1 MTVHSQNN
9 VLPSSVARPGTVTSR
24 HRGVGICWYL
34 VQKNQLKTRADFF
47 ASPFTRIFLL
57 DFLFG
62 VLENEKIILKAYDV
76 ATVMR
81 ENIEGTLGNSKQPV
95 VVIEYIIDHTI
106 PVIAILSIQY
116 FLKNSLYLK
125 VHLQRPEYQEIT
137 FWSQMLQI

>member
-1 MTVHSQNN
+1 
-9 VLPSSVARPGTVTSR
+9 
-24 HRGVGICWYL
+24 
-34 VQKNQLKTRADFF
+34 
-47 ASPFTRIFLL
+47 
-57 DFLFG
+57 

-137 FWSQMLQI
+137 F